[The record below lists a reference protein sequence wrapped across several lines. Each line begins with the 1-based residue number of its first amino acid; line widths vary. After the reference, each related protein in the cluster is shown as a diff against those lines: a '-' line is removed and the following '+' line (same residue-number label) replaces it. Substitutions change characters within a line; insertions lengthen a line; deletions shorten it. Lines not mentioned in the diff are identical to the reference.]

1 MAVVVFRPPSIAP
14 IPKATRVMA
23 APGSSA
29 TALSSVSGSRQNRK
43 LPILLFDVMD
53 TLVRD
58 PFYEDIPVFFQMSMK
73 ELLEEKH
80 PTAWVEFEKGL
91 IDEKELAR
99 KFFKDGRSFDL
110 EGLKECMIRG
120 YSYLD
125 GIEALLKNLKL
136 KSYELHAFTNYP
148 IWYMMIE
155 EKLKLSKYLSWTFCS
170 CKLGKRKPALDSYM
184 EVIDLLGVEPA
195 SCIFVDDRLANIEA
209 AKDAGMIGLHF
220 RNAETLKE
228 DLTSLGIELL
238 LMERVNG
245 PVGLSGS
252 SANQAYCL
260 ERLDGVVG

>member
-23 APGSSA
+23 AVACSA
-29 TALSSVSGSRQNRK
+29 TSLNSVSGLRRHRK

-58 PFYEDIPVFFQMSMK
+58 PFYEDIPAFFQMSMK
-73 ELLEEKH
+73 ELLEVKH
-80 PTAWVEFEKGL
+80 PTSWVEFEKGL

-110 EGLKECMIRG
+110 EGLKECMVRG

-125 GIEALLKNLKL
+125 GIEALLENLKL

-148 IWYMMIE
+148 IWYIMIE

-170 CKLGKRKPALDSYM
+170 CKLGKRKPALDFYM
-184 EVIDLLGVEPA
+184 EVLDLLGVEPA
-195 SCIFVDDRLANIEA
+195 NCIFVDDRLVNIEA

-228 DLTSLGIELL
+228 DLISLGIEVTTS
-238 LMERVNG
+238 EV
-245 PVGLSGS
+245 
-252 SANQAYCL
+252 A
-260 ERLDGVVG
+260 